1 MPLMGTWIRTGEV
14 VMLPHRNIGRFLAL
28 ALTGG
33 CLLQLTGCVTGLLPV
48 ALSFAESTI
57 FSDLLNRLAIP

>member
-1 MPLMGTWIRTGEV
+1 MTCARSHNAQYRKV
-14 VMLPHRNIGRFLAL
+14 GRFIAL

-57 FSDLLNRLAIP
+57 LSDLLGRLATP